1 MWLLTFNRFYGNKSV
16 YLIKFT
22 TIECIGKNKVK
33 IIASNLIIN
42 PTTTYT
48 YKKDRETNYY
58 LSIVA

>member
-1 MWLLTFNRFYGNKSV
+1 MEINL

-22 TIECIGKNKVK
+22 TIQCIGKNKVK

-42 PTTTYT
+42 PTTTYI

-58 LSIVA
+58 LSMVA